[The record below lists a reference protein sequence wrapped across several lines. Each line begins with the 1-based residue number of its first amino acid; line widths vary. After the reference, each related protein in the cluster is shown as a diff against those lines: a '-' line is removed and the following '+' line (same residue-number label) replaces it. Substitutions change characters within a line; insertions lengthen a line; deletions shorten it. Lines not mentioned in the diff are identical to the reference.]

1 MKFTVSAMALALAGC
16 ATAAPP
22 PQAAAVASA
31 RIVPVGQPQQ
41 LSGSEETAARARM
54 ADYDRAMFRIEAG
67 LKAQAPDG
75 GAMDIMMFDPRP
87 TGWRCGRVRFA
98 NPGGAPTPFAAKLD
112 SDPAE
117 VVLGRDPAALA
128 RIRTLC
134 G

>member
-1 MKFTVSAMALALAGC
+1 
-16 ATAAPP
+16 
-22 PQAAAVASA
+22 
-31 RIVPVGQPQQ
+31 
-41 LSGSEETAARARM
+41 M

-98 NPGGAPTPFAAKLD
+98 NPAAPPHPSPRSWIPTPPRSSSAGTRRRSPGSGRSAA
-112 SDPAE
+112 
-117 VVLGRDPAALA
+117 RDGA
-128 RIRTLC
+128 